1 MRLRSI
7 RQIKNLQGKKVLLR
21 VDFNVPLS
29 DGKHPTISDDTRIVN
44 SLPIIKYLIEKK
56 AIIIII
62 FHVGRPNGKVIS
74 SLSVKPI
81 AQRLEQLVK
90 RQVVVAECCQ
100 GDKIKKVIEELAP
113 GQIVMLENLRFHIE
127 EKKGNVAF
135 AKSLAS
141 LADIYVNDAF
151 ANSHRPHAS
160 MVTVTKFLP
169 SYAGLLLEQEVK
181 ELSGLF
187 KKPKKPIVS
196 IIGGIKISSKL
207 GVIKTLLK
215 LSDSVLLGGA
225 LANTVL
231 KAQNVSV
238 GRSLVEEGMVKE
250 LRRLKLT
257 DTHLHIPVDTIVS
270 EKVAAKASAKVKA
283 AGNITNREYILDIG
297 PDTLKLY
304 DCIIRGANTIIWSGP
319 MGVFEIP
326 KFSQGTEGVIHAI
339 LHSNAKVVIGG
350 GETIEALKKLKSF
363 MHFDRPNIYISTG
376 GGAMLEFIEKKTLP
390 AIKPLIIK

>member
-56 AIIIII
+56 AIIIIM
-62 FHVGRPNGKVIS
+62 FHIGRPNGKVIP

-81 AQRLEQLVK
+81 AQRLGQFVK

-100 GDKIKKVIEELAP
+100 GDKAKKVIEELAP

-127 EKKGNVAF
+127 EKKGNIAF
-135 AKSLAS
+135 AKNLAS
-141 LADIYVNDAF
+141 LADIYINDAF
-151 ANSHRPHAS
+151 ANSHRSHAS
-160 MVTVTKFLP
+160 MITVTKFLP

-181 ELSGLF
+181 ELSSLF
-187 KKPKKPIVS
+187 KKPKKPIIS
-196 IIGGIKISSKL
+196 IIGGIKISTKL

-215 LSDSVLLGGA
+215 VSDSVVLGGA

-238 GRSLVEEGMVKE
+238 GRSLVEDEMVKE
-250 LRRLKLT
+250 LKRLKLT

-270 EKVAAKASAKVKA
+270 EKISAKAKAEVKA
-283 AGNITNREYILDIG
+283 VGNITNKEYILDIG

-304 DCIIRGANTIIWSGP
+304 DCIIRGAGTIIWNGP

-326 KFSQGTEGVIHAI
+326 KFSKGTEGVIHAI
-339 LHSNAKVVIGG
+339 LHSNAKVIIGG
-350 GETIEALKKLKSF
+350 GETIEALKTLKSF

-376 GGAMLEFIEKKTLP
+376 GGAMLEFLEKQTLP
-390 AIKPLIIK
+390 AIKPLIKK